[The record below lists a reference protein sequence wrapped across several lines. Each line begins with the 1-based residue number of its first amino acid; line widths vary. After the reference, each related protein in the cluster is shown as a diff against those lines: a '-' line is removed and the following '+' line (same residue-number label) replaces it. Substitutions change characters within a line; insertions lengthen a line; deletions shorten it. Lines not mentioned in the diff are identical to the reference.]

1 MKTDKA
7 MIRSLVR
14 SGTATGKAH
23 PSEARLGRRAE
34 PVLCQGC
41 GALLHGR
48 RWQRPGAVKATAS
61 MLAKATW
68 QTCPACEQQMRE
80 QYVGRV
86 VARGAFVQKGTAAIR
101 RRVRNVAKRAE
112 FTNPQHRLV
121 SVEQHDDALEI
132 LTTSQ
137 KLAHRIAHELEKAF
151 GGRATYA
158 WRDDGC
164 LEARWRAAA
173 SNARGE

>member
-14 SGTATGKAH
+14 SNAATGKSH

-34 PVLCQGC
+34 PVLCQRC

-48 RWQRPGAVKATAS
+48 RWQRPGTAKATAG

-68 QTCPACEQQMRE
+68 QTCPACEQQAQE
-80 QYVGRV
+80 QYMGRV
-86 VARGAFVQKGTAAIR
+86 LARGAFLQKDPAAIR

-112 FTNPQHRLV
+112 FSNSQHRLV
-121 SVEQHDDALEI
+121 SVERHDDALEI

-137 KLAHRIAHELEKAF
+137 KLAHRIAHELEKGF

-158 WRDDGC
+158 WLDDGC

-173 SNARGE
+173 PHA